1 MVTKGWGIM
10 WDRGDKWGEFIMS
23 LRKGDLCLSRSHFHQ
38 GLKDE
43 AVFFSKGWRAVD
55 AVVRGQFKG
64 LVRGTRNI
72 SPDPSALR

>member
-1 MVTKGWGIM
+1 MGGIYYVTEEG
-10 WDRGDKWGEFIMS
+10 RS
-23 LRKGDLCLSRSHFHQ
+23 LSEQKSFHQ

-43 AVFFSKGWRAVD
+43 AEFSSKGLRGVD